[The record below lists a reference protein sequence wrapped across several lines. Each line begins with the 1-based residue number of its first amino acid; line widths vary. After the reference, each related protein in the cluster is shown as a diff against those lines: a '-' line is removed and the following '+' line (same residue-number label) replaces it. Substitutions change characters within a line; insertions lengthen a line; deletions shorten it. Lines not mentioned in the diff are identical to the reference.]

1 MTSRTA
7 FLLASLL
14 GCAVAQTLTLS
25 GCHFHDGQEYCLL
38 PDGSEVPFT
47 RTGSATA
54 TPVPPTT
61 RPATVAASPTSAAV
75 PASVTGCHTHG
86 SAQFCLGPSGTEY
99 EVLQTPD
106 ITPLPESYNGC
117 HEHGGGEI
125 YCKAPDGSEVQIVQ
139 EGTEHAEA
147 GHTHEHADEHA
158 GEHAGEHVGE
168 HAAGEA
174 QATAAGRNCHY
185 HGDTLHCTGGASLSC
200 ESVDHDYNTGLRIG
214 MIFVILITSGFAV
227 FAPLLLE
234 RFSSMKLN
242 SVVFVFLKQ
251 FGTGVIISTAF
262 IHLLTHAEMQF
273 SNECLGA
280 LSYESTATAIAMAG
294 TFLCFLVEYTGAR
307 LIAKRNQT
315 APATVDSEQLS
326 TSSKEAAH
334 VVPRPVD
341 NSIAALGH
349 SHGGGLDTETH
360 FSVAVMESGIIF
372 HSILIGV
379 TLNVTP
385 NSFYTTFLIVI
396 LFHQMFEG
404 LALGTRIAA
413 LKSSTSFWIKSSLAG
428 AFTLITPIGM
438 AIGVGVLSKFN
449 GNDPATIIA
458 IGTLDAVSAGI
469 LLWVGLVEMLAHD
482 WMGGD
487 MARAGWFKGL
497 IGGASLVAGMILM
510 SVLGKWA

>member
-1 MTSRTA
+1 M
-7 FLLASLL
+7 LDLADHAQGSVWDQGLTMVAMSMVVARCEL
-14 GCAVAQTLTLS
+14 SSPREDAVLDLQIRVKVMFTT
-25 GCHFHDGQEYCLL
+25 DGLF
-38 PDGSEVPFT
+38 S
-47 RTGSATA
+47 
-54 TPVPPTT
+54 
-61 RPATVAASPTSAAV
+61 
-75 PASVTGCHTHG
+75 
-86 SAQFCLGPSGTEY
+86 
-99 EVLQTPD
+99 
-106 ITPLPESYNGC
+106 
-117 HEHGGGEI
+117 
-125 YCKAPDGSEVQIVQ
+125 YCKAPDGSEVRIVE

-147 GHTHEHADEHA
+147 GHTHEHADEHDD
-158 GEHAGEHVGE
+158 EHAGEHVGE

-174 QATAAGRNCHY
+174 QATTAGRNCHY

-214 MIFVILITSGFAV
+214 MIFAILVTSGFAV

-262 IHLLTHAEMQF
+262 IHVRVPLCLLSTHHSPLQLLTHAEMQF
-273 SNECLGA
+273 SNECLSA

-294 TFLCFLVEYTGAR
+294 AFLCFLVEYVGAR

-334 VVPRPVD
+334 VVPHPVD

-413 LKSSTSFWIKSSLAG
+413 LKSSTSFWVKSLLAG
-428 AFTLITPIGM
+428 TFALITPIGM
-438 AIGVGVLSKFN
+438 AIGVAVLSKFN
-449 GNDPATIIA
+449 GNDPATIVA

>member
-7 FLLASLL
+7 FVLASLL
-14 GCAVAQTLTLS
+14 GCTIAQTLTLS
-25 GCHFHDGQEYCLL
+25 GCHFHDGQEYCFL
-38 PDGSEVPFT
+38 PDGSEIPFT
-47 RTGSATA
+47 RTGTA
-54 TPVPPTT
+54 TRTSAPQTT
-61 RPATVAASPTSAAV
+61 TAPATVEASPTLAAV
-75 PASVTGCHTHG
+75 PASVTGCHAHG
-86 SAQFCLGPSGTEY
+86 DVQFCLGPSGTEY
-99 EVLQTPD
+99 EVVQTPAV
-106 ITPLPESYNGC
+106 TPLPESYDGC
-117 HEHGGGEI
+117 HEHGAGEI
-125 YCKAPDGSEVQIVQ
+125 YCEAPDGSEVQIVQ
-139 EGTEHAEA
+139 EGAEHTETEHTHEH
-147 GHTHEHADEHA
+147 GHEHADEHD
-158 GEHAGEHVGE
+158 GE
-168 HAAGEA
+168 HAAEHAGA
-174 QATAAGRNCHY
+174 STSGRNCHY
-185 HGDTLHCTGGASLSC
+185 HGDTLHCTGGASVSC
-200 ESVDHDYNTGLRIG
+200 ESVHHDYNTGLRIG
-214 MIFVILITSGFAV
+214 MIFLILVTSGFAV
-227 FAPLLLE
+227 FAPILLE
-234 RFSSMKLN
+234 RFTRMKLN
-242 SVVFVFLKQ
+242 SIVFVILKQ

-294 TFLCFLVEYTGAR
+294 AFLCFLVEYIGSR
-307 LIAKRNQT
+307 LIAKRNKNVS
-315 APATVDSEQLS
+315 AGVDSEQLS
-326 TSSKEAAH
+326 TSSKETVHA
-334 VVPRPVD
+334 VPRPVD

-396 LFHQMFEG
+396 VFHQMFEG

-413 LKSSTSFWIKSSLAG
+413 LKSSTSFFSKSLLAG

-458 IGTLDAVSAGI
+458 IGTLDAISAGI

-482 WMGGD
+482 WMSGD
-487 MARAGWFKGL
+487 MARVGWFKGL
-497 IGGASLVAGMILM
+497 VGGASLLAGMILM
-510 SVLGKWA
+510 SVIGKWA